1 MSKKTMMNV
10 CLILKMTI
18 EKKAIKDTPVKLEDE
33 RANRPLL
40 SGLTMFVPLQYHYL
54 FRPERQSNII
64 STNNVHI
71 EKRRGN
77 NDDRHQYYI
86 NNRPLQ

>member
-1 MSKKTMMNV
+1 
-10 CLILKMTI
+10 MTI
-18 EKKAIKDTPVKLEDE
+18 DKKAIKDMKLEDE
-33 RANRPLL
+33 HANRPLL
-40 SGLTMFVPLQYHYL
+40 SGLAMFVPLHYHYL

-64 STNNVHI
+64 LTNNVHI

-86 NNRPLQ
+86 NNTDRCSDHSYHFVNTVHHSL